1 MSTEPVHLNPAL
13 APPGVGATPRP
24 APAAPAADGAAASFE
39 GVLRA
44 KLDKTADIRFSGH
57 ALERLKRRGIDVS
70 EATMARLQDGVGRA
84 SAKGAREALVLIDGT
99 AFVVSVRNRTVI
111 TAVGA
116 DQMRDRVFTNID
128 SAVIT

>member
-1 MSTEPVHLNPAL
+1 MSADPVRLNPAL
-13 APPGVGATPRP
+13 APPGVGAPRP
-24 APAAPAADGAAASFE
+24 TPAAPAADGAGASFE

-44 KLDKTADIRFSGH
+44 KLDQAAGIRFSGH
-57 ALERLKRRGIDVS
+57 ALERLKRRGIDVG
-70 EATMARLQDGVGRA
+70 EATMNRLEDGVSRA

-128 SAVIT
+128 SAVIN

>member
-1 MSTEPVHLNPAL
+1 MSAEPVRLNPAL
-13 APPGVGATPRP
+13 APPGVGAPRP
-24 APAAPAADGAAASFE
+24 TPAAPAADGTGTSFE

-44 KLDKTADIRFSGH
+44 KLDRSAPIHFSGH
-57 ALERLKRRGIDVS
+57 ALERLKRRGIDMG
-70 EATMARLQDGVGRA
+70 EATMGRLEEGVNRA
-84 SAKGAREALVLIDGT
+84 SAKGAREALVLIDST

-128 SAVIT
+128 SAVIN

>member
-1 MSTEPVHLNPAL
+1 MSAEPVRLNPAL
-13 APPGVGATPRP
+13 APPGVGAPRP
-24 APAAPAADGAAASFE
+24 TPAAPAADDAAASFE
-39 GVLRA
+39 GVLRS
-44 KLDKTADIRFSGH
+44 KLDQAAAIHFSGH
-57 ALERLKRRGIDVS
+57 ALERLRRRGIDVG
-70 EATMARLQDGVGRA
+70 EATMARLQDGVGKA

-128 SAVIT
+128 SAVIN

>member
-1 MSTEPVHLNPAL
+1 VSTDPVQLNPAL
-13 APPGVGATPRP
+13 APPGVGAPRP
-24 APAAPAADGAAASFE
+24 TPGPGAAGGSAASFE
-39 GVLRA
+39 GVLRS
-44 KLDKTADIRFSGH
+44 KLDQAAGIHFSGH
-57 ALERLKRRGIDVS
+57 ALERLRRRGIDVG
-70 EATMARLQDGVGRA
+70 EATMARLEDGVSRA

-128 SAVIT
+128 SAVIN

>member
-1 MSTEPVHLNPAL
+1 
-13 APPGVGATPRP
+13 
-24 APAAPAADGAAASFE
+24 
-39 GVLRA
+39 
-44 KLDKTADIRFSGH
+44 
-57 ALERLKRRGIDVS
+57 
-70 EATMARLQDGVGRA
+70 MARLQDGVGRA

>member
-1 MSTEPVHLNPAL
+1 MSAEPVHLNPAL
-13 APPGVGATPRP
+13 APPGVGSPRP
-24 APAAPAADGAAASFE
+24 APPAPAADRAAASFD

-44 KLDKTADIRFSGH
+44 KLDQAAGVHFSGH
-57 ALERLKRRGIDVS
+57 ALERLRRRGIDVG
-70 EATMARLQDGVGRA
+70 EATMARLQDGISRA

-116 DQMRDRVFTNID
+116 DQMKDRVFTNID

>member
-1 MSTEPVHLNPAL
+1 MSAEPVRLNPAL
-13 APPGVGATPRP
+13 APPGVGAPRP
-24 APAAPAADGAAASFE
+24 TPAAPAADGAASFE

-44 KLDKTADIRFSGH
+44 KLDQAAGIHFSGH
-57 ALERLKRRGIDVS
+57 ALERLRRRGIDMG
-70 EATMARLQDGVGRA
+70 EATMARLEDGVSRA

-128 SAVIT
+128 SAVIN